1 MKDIRLKITLPHPKG
16 DIVKGSIYKYEDG
29 IYVHRNK
36 DGVSISTTVSN
47 AVKLAPDT
55 FEYVEK

>member
-1 MKDIRLKITLPHPKG
+1 MKDIRLKITLPHTKG
-16 DIVKGSIYKYEDG
+16 DMVKGSIYKYEDG

-36 DGVSISTTVSN
+36 DGVVMSTTVVN

-55 FEYVEK
+55 FEYV